1 MGKDGIE
8 LRQWGERRHSVA
20 SVYDDREMKGVGSD
34 GGTRPDEVCGQDWR
48 GGDGFSHL
56 PCHGIGIRVGIR

>member
-1 MGKDGIE
+1 
-8 LRQWGERRHSVA
+8 VA
-20 SVYDDREMKGVGSD
+20 SVCDDWKMKGVGSD
-34 GGTRPDEVCGQDWR
+34 GGTGPGEACGQDRR